1 MNTYTFT
8 YTRPD
13 GFERTYT
20 IQAENLTAAL
30 AIYRQRIKDD
40 S

>member
-8 YTRPD
+8 HKRPD
-13 GFERTYT
+13 GSERTYT
-20 IQAENLTAAL
+20 IEAKDLTAAL

-40 S
+40 A